1 MQEVKKMK
9 KTKYTVMVSAGVVKS
24 TSKRVYQDETGKRYI
39 REKGTY
45 KCIENTPCINMMAE
59 D

>member
-1 MQEVKKMK
+1 MK